1 MTCTIVVVG
10 LYQNT
15 LPDEGLIALRKSLEP
30 KEDKTIST
38 DSLMDLAE
46 CVLKNNIFELNLSFF
61 KQLRGTAIEI
71 KMAPRCAII
80 FMGDLE
86 ERILQTAVLN
96 H

>member
-1 MTCTIVVVG
+1 MG

-15 LPDEGLIALRKSLEP
+15 LYDDGLIALRKSLES
-30 KEDKTIST
+30 KEDKEIST

-71 KMAPRCAII
+71 KMAPPYAII

-86 ERILQTAVLN
+86 KRILQTAVLN